1 MGRRTPCDGALNDP
15 IRATD
20 ECLPMSSQSNTK
32 EGAQAPGLRRTL
44 RARHLTMIAIG
55 GSIGTGLFVASG
67 ATIAQAGPG
76 GALAAY
82 VLIGAMV
89 YFLMTSLGELAAY
102 MPVSGSFATYGA
114 LYVDEGFGFA
124 LGWNYWYNWAVT
136 IAVELAAAQLVMQYW
151 FPDTPGVLWSAAFLA
166 IMFALNA
173 ISVRGF
179 GEAEYWCAL
188 IKVITVVAFII
199 IGTLMIFGIMRGDF
213 SHANG
218 LANLTMGDAPFVGG
232 LPAMIGVAMI
242 AGFSFQGTELIG
254 VAAGESADPARTIPR
269 AVRQVFWRIL
279 LFYVLAILIIG
290 ILIPYNDPSLLKS
303 DVETVGVS
311 PFTLVFRHAGL
322 AFAAGV
328 MNAVILTAVLS
339 AGNSGMYAST
349 RMLYNLATE
358 GRAPRIF
365 ARLTRNGVPLVALL
379 ATTAV
384 GALCFLTSLF
394 ESKSVYLWLLNLSG
408 MTGFIAWLG
417 IAISH
422 YRFRRGF
429 VAQGLDPDRL
439 PYRSPFFPYGPIFA
453 FALCMIVTLG
463 QNYQAFTDGNIDWVA
478 VAATYIGIPI
488 FLMIWL
494 GYRIVRKTHF
504 VRYADMKF
512 PPLPIADE
520 DTTSRGMVPSAGE

>member
-1 MGRRTPCDGALNDP
+1 MTA
-15 IRATD
+15 
-20 ECLPMSSQSNTK
+20 SQDTRPAAAADTARPTLQRK
-32 EGAQAPGLRRTL
+32 L
-44 RARHLTMIAIG
+44 RARHLSMIAIG

-82 VLIGAMV
+82 LLIGAMV

-102 MPVSGSFATYGA
+102 MPVAGSFSTYGSM
-114 LYVDEGFGFA
+114 YVEEGFGFA

-151 FPDTPGVLWSAAFLA
+151 FPDTPGILWSALFLA
-166 IMFALNA
+166 LMFGLNA

-179 GEAEYWCAL
+179 GEAEYWCSL
-188 IKVITVVAFII
+188 VKVVTVIAFIA
-199 IGTLMIFGIMRGDF
+199 IGTLMIFGILRGDVPA
-213 SHANG
+213 S
-218 LANLTMGDAPFVGG
+218 LANRTLGDAPFVGG

-254 VAAGESADPARTIPR
+254 VAAGESADPARNIPR

-279 LFYVLAILIIG
+279 LFYVLAIAVIG
-290 ILIPYNDPSLLKS
+290 VLIPYTDPSLLKS
-303 DVETVGVS
+303 DVQTIGVS
-311 PFTLVFRHAGL
+311 PFTLVFRNAGL
-322 AFAAGV
+322 AFAAGL

-358 GRAPRIF
+358 GRAPRVF
-365 ARLTRNGVPLVALL
+365 ARLTRNGVPMPALL

-394 ESKSVYLWLLNLSG
+394 ESKTVYLWLLSLSG

-422 YRFRRGF
+422 YRFRKGWTRR
-429 VAQGLDPDRL
+429 GLDLSRL

-453 FALCMIVTLG
+453 FVLCLVIALG
-463 QNYQAFTDGNIDWVA
+463 QNFQAFLSGNIDWWS

-488 FLMIWL
+488 FLAIWL
-494 GYRIVRKTHF
+494 GYRWTRKTRF
-504 VRYADMKF
+504 VRYEDMRF
-512 PPLPIADE
+512 PGVE
-520 DTTSRGMVPSAGE
+520 

>member
-1 MGRRTPCDGALNDP
+1 MKA
-15 IRATD
+15 
-20 ECLPMSSQSNTK
+20 Q
-32 EGAQAPGLRRTL
+32 EGAHAPGLRRTL

-82 VLIGAMV
+82 ILIGAMV

-114 LYVDEGFGFA
+114 RYVDEGFGFA

-151 FPDTPGVLWSAAFLA
+151 FPDTPGVLWSALFLGL
-166 IMFALNA
+166 MFALNA

-179 GEAEYWCAL
+179 GEAEYWFAL
-188 IKVITVVAFII
+188 IKVVTVIAFIV

-213 SHANG
+213 SHAQG
-218 LANLTMGDAPFVGG
+218 LANLTAGDAPFVGG
-232 LPAMIGVAMI
+232 LPALIGVAMI

-254 VAAGESADPARTIPR
+254 VAAGESADPARNIPR

-290 ILIPYNDPSLLKS
+290 ILIPYTDPSLLKS

-311 PFTLVFRHAGL
+311 PFTLVFRNAGL

-358 GRAPRIF
+358 GRAPKVF
-365 ARLTRNGVPLVALL
+365 ARLTRNGVPLMALL

-384 GALCFLTSLF
+384 GGLCFLTSLF
-394 ESKSVYLWLLNLSG
+394 ESKAVYLWLLSLSG

-417 IAISH
+417 IAASH
-422 YRFRRGF
+422 YRFRKGF
-429 VAQGLDPDRL
+429 VAQGHDLNRL

-463 QNYQAFTDGNIDWVA
+463 QNYQAFTAGNIDWVS

-488 FLMIWL
+488 FLLIWL
-494 GYRIVRKTHF
+494 GYRIKRKTRF
-504 VRYADMKF
+504 VRYADMQF
-512 PPLPIADE
+512 PALP
-520 DTTSRGMVPSAGE
+520 DTNAPTLRGVGAAAGE